1 MRKIRTDVEAI
12 KDMGLY
18 ISACLP
24 KYVQKVQISAGDELE
39 ILVCPQGIIQTLNF
53 LKCHQNT
60 QYISLSDLTAV
71 DVPSRK
77 YRFEV
82 NLYFKINTPY
92 NTSYNKYSYVMF

>member
-24 KYVQKVQISAGDELE
+24 KYVQKVQINAGDELE
-39 ILVCPQGIIQTLNF
+39 ILVCPQGIIPTLNF
-53 LKCHQNT
+53 LKCHHNT
-60 QYISLSDLTAV
+60 QFTSLSDLTAV

-82 NLYFKINTPY
+82 NLYLKINTPY